1 MTEQE
6 VKQFFRKLKG
16 KRALRRS
23 LISEQAKATE
33 DLCQIRAVDYEK
45 PRVSGTSDMDISK
58 MLVAAEGQNRI
69 RTRRLTVLMQEIEEE
84 SAKAYDMI
92 SLCDT
97 DLQKSLLIDRWMQ
110 DMSWD
115 EMERKHHYS
124 RKQLWRIMLCG
135 VAAIARGYKEC
146 VNA

>member
-6 VKQFFRKLKG
+6 VRQFFLKLKG

-23 LISEQAKATE
+23 LVSEQERAMQ

-45 PRVSGTSDMDISK
+45 PRVSGGSGVDISK
-58 MLVAAEGQNRI
+58 MLVAAETKNQ
-69 RTRRLTVLMQEIEEE
+69 TRAQRLAVLMREIEEE
-84 SAKAYDMI
+84 STKAYDMI

-110 DMSWD
+110 DTPWD
-115 EMERKHHYS
+115 EMERKHHYT
-124 RKQLWRIMLCG
+124 RKQLWRIMLMA
-135 VAAIARGYKEC
+135 VSSIALKYREH
-146 VNA
+146 A

>member
-6 VKQFFRKLKG
+6 VRQFFLKLKG

-23 LISEQAKATE
+23 LVSEQERAAQ

-45 PRVSGTSDMDISK
+45 PRVSGGSGVDISK
-58 MLVAAEGQNRI
+58 MLVAAETKNQ
-69 RTRRLTVLMQEIEEE
+69 TRAQRLAVLMREIEEE
-84 SAKAYDMI
+84 STKAYDMI

-110 DMSWD
+110 DTPWD
-115 EMERKHHYS
+115 EMERKHHYT
-124 RKQLWRIMLCG
+124 RKQLWRIMLMA
-135 VAAIARGYKEC
+135 VSSIALKYREH
-146 VNA
+146 A